1 MPAAHLFRS
10 VREELQLVALQEI
23 LRATAA
29 ALPLREILAI
39 VANMAV
45 IAFDATIAW
54 IMRAEDG
61 QLRTVVARGA
71 RAETVA
77 NTACALG
84 AGAAGRATAGGEPV
98 ILQPQDI
105 DPADA
110 VIGRLARHTEPVVL
124 LPLTSGGRILGLL
137 GCALPR
143 EEVPHLTFLATLTQH
158 AYAVSDSDR
167 LRSEARS
174 WHQRLDAVFEGMA
187 EAVFVYDR

>member
-1 MPAAHLFRS
+1 MFMAATHLS
-10 VREELQLVALQEI
+10 PQVPEELQLVAVREI

-29 ALPLREILAI
+29 ALPLSEILAI

-98 ILQPQDI
+98 ILPPQDI

-110 VIGRLARHTEPVVL
+110 VIGRLARPVEP
-124 LPLTSGGRILGLL
+124 
-137 GCALPR
+137 
-143 EEVPHLTFLATLTQH
+143 
-158 AYAVSDSDR
+158 
-167 LRSEARS
+167 
-174 WHQRLDAVFEGMA
+174 
-187 EAVFVYDR
+187 FV